1 MILSIQDRLRHW
13 LHLAVYGSGAGSIA
27 HRFQRRCDSPAIHET
42 AEYWNQELSGRMSEP
57 NINGRIGNAIRDMTS
72 VLLIQ
77 QCGPPPRT
85 VLDLGCG
92 FGALAQALAGVGLQR
107 YIGVDLSDY
116 VIERAKSQCS
126 SWPVARQCDLS
137 FHNADLRE
145 FVPEDGELFDVI
157 VCNEVLKYVSVDEAV
172 EQLNRYGRWL
182 APAGVFCVNI
192 SDDPKSR
199 AIFRALTKKFTW
211 VYGVVYQQR
220 PDGPGFRIT
229 TDDATPAY
237 LVGLFRAP
245 TEQV

>member
-1 MILSIQDRLRHW
+1 MILSIQDRLRYW
-13 LHLAVYGSGAGSIA
+13 LRLAVYGSGAGSIA
-27 HRFQRRCDSPAIHET
+27 HRFLHRRDAPAIHEM
-42 AEYWNQELSGRMSEP
+42 AEYWNQELSGRMSVP

-77 QCGPPPRT
+77 HCGPPPRT

-92 FGALAQALAGVGLQR
+92 FGDLAQALGGEGLQR
-107 YIGVDLSDY
+107 YVGVDLSDY

-126 SWPVARQCDLS
+126 SWPVARQCELS

-145 FVPEDGELFDVI
+145 FVPEDRELFDVI

-172 EQLNRYGRWL
+172 EQLNRYRRWL

-199 AIFRALTKKFTW
+199 AIFRALTKKFAW
-211 VYGVVYQQR
+211 VYGVILQQR
-220 PDGPGFRIT
+220 PNGPGFRVT
-229 TDDATPAY
+229 RDKATPAY
-237 LVGLFRAP
+237 LVGLFRSPPKSA
-245 TEQV
+245 